1 MMLAQPLHNQRVV
14 LIADDETLQRHVAS
28 ALSRSFANLDVQ
40 GTQNADEALHLLEDE
55 RSRLLITDAQSSRLD
70 GIAVATSARQR
81 RPTLPVI
88 VMSNAGRGNRPAK
101 TLPLSA
107 IWLAKPPKP
116 ERLVG
121 LVRRFLAVPVGF
133 SGEISLDSL
142 PELIQLLCMTNV
154 SGALH
159 VERGAQRGS
168 IFFDHGMI
176 VDAVSGGSHGVSVFN
191 QMLRW
196 QGGLF
201 ALDRDARAD
210 QRSIDIPA
218 MQLLLDGVSTL
229 DQQRSTLPPGADD
242 GDVFGAWPEERT
254 SNTRRMRLLSHSQA
268 VAKEEAPVITTPEA
282 AQAAAAQSF
291 QRGMELALLKNYD
304 AAVRE
309 WERATALDP
318 SQRTYQVNLRR
329 LYEVRRRSARSGGAN
344 GDEE

>member
-1 MMLAQPLHNQRVV
+1 MART
-14 LIADDETLQRHVAS
+14 IADLEGEFDVVGIEHVAS

-201 ALDRDARAD
+201 ALDRDTVASLERMAEKSAAHLVDATVGREGEAEGRTRAR
-210 QRSIDIPA
+210 
-218 MQLLLDGVSTL
+218 L
-229 DQQRSTLPPGADD
+229 
-242 GDVFGAWPEERT
+242 
-254 SNTRRMRLLSHSQA
+254 
-268 VAKEEAPVITTPEA
+268 
-282 AQAAAAQSF
+282 
-291 QRGMELALLKNYD
+291 
-304 AAVRE
+304 
-309 WERATALDP
+309 
-318 SQRTYQVNLRR
+318 
-329 LYEVRRRSARSGGAN
+329 
-344 GDEE
+344 